1 MPVIPEYDN
10 PTVLNAI
17 RNSGGYDY
25 QHRIPEATKA
35 NISEVMSKIFSYQ
48 PHRNEFLGALIN
60 RIGTVFVRNGTWSN
74 PLREF
79 WKENLKYGDTIQEIA
94 VGLIESRI
102 YDPKREYLEKDIFGN
117 AKPNVEA
124 LYHSLNR
131 REYYPITVNEMELRR
146 AFTQENGLSSLV
158 SQIVASPANS
168 DAWDEFM
175 ATCSLFAEYEKN
187 NGFFKIKVPDLATT
201 PTPENA
207 RTVLRTMRAT
217 AENFKFP
224 NTRYNASKIH
234 SWANVDD
241 IIIFG
246 TPENVAALDVDA
258 LAAAFH
264 MEKADVKGRLIAIPK
279 EQFGIEKAQF
289 VITTKD
295 FFVSADSIYE
305 TTSQVNPVA
314 LTTNFFLHHWEV
326 LSCSRFAP
334 AVLLT
339 SGDGTAVPTIT
350 ITGLNLSAI
359 TVTDHEGKVITVATD
374 KLVPGKNY
382 VVNCKATGTGIEG
395 LQFGVDFEVTGNKS
409 PETMINNSGILSIG
423 DNETS
428 DKITVNMTLVADKSK
443 NGKVDL
449 LVDKSKAS
457 GM

>member
-1 MPVIPEYDN
+1 MPTVPEYDN

-35 NISEVMSKIFSYQ
+35 NLSEVMGKIFSYQ

-60 RIGTVFVRNGTWSN
+60 RIGTVFVRSGTWSN

-102 YDPKREYLEKDIFGN
+102 YDPKREYLERDIFGK

-124 LYHSLNR
+124 LYHSMNR

-175 ATCSLFAEYEKN
+175 LTCSLFAEYEKN
-187 NGFFKIKVPDLATT
+187 SGFFKIKVPDLATT

-207 RTVLRTMRAT
+207 RAVLRTMRST

-234 SWANVDD
+234 SWAGVDD

-246 TPENVAALDVDA
+246 TPENIASLDVDA

-264 MEKADVKGRLIAIPK
+264 MEKADIKGRLISIPK

-295 FFVSADSIYE
+295 FFVAADSIYE

-339 SGDGTAVPTIT
+339 SGDGTATPTIT
-350 ITGLNLSAI
+350 ITGLGLSAI
-359 TVTDHEGKVITVATD
+359 TVTDHAGNAITVATD
-374 KLVPGKNY
+374 KLIPGKNY

-395 LQFGVDFEVTGNKS
+395 LQFGVDFEVVGNKS
-409 PETMINNSGILSIG
+409 PETMVNNSGILSIG
-423 DNETS
+423 DNETA
-428 DKITVNMTLVADKSK
+428 DKITVTATLVADKSK
-443 NGKVDL
+443 TGKVEL
-449 LVDKSKAS
+449 LIDKAKAS